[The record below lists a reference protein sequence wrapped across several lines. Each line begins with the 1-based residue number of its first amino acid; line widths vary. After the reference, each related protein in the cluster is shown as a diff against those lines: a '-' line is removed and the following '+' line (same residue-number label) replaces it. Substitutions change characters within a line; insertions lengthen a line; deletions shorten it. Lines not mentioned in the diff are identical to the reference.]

1 MTRIVTIAIVL
12 LTAGA
17 SFGLYQLSYEVQRQ
31 EDELSELN
39 RAITQDR
46 ENMLVLQAEW
56 SYLTRPENLQG
67 RAARL
72 LELQPMTPR
81 QVVNTSELPTLQ
93 ERVRVNSDVPAM
105 VSARPSRGARPST
118 GMAPI
123 ATSGQASATLGLAV
137 Q

>member
-1 MTRIVTIAIVL
+1 MTHILTFAIVL
-12 LTAGA
+12 LTAVA

-56 SYLTRPENLQG
+56 SYLARPDNLQA

-72 LELQPMTPR
+72 LELRPMMPK
-81 QVVNTSELPTLQ
+81 QVVSAADLPTLQ
-93 ERVRVNSDVPAM
+93 ERLRADPNAPAVASAKQKAGKPSLAM
-105 VSARPSRGARPST
+105 VPVMNSSREP
-118 GMAPI
+118 
-123 ATSGQASATLGLAV
+123 ATFRMTP
-137 Q
+137 